1 MSTPVGQCHSEGGGG
16 GVLEQVVFIPA
27 VRVGVCMI
35 YISGLCLYHVSMK
48 VSAGSTSADGGG
60 ATGDFSE
67 AVRVCLVL
75 CQQRLVQ

>member
-1 MSTPVGQCHSEGGGG
+1 
-16 GVLEQVVFIPA
+16 
-27 VRVGVCMI
+27 MI

-75 CQQRLVQ
+75 CQQRLVQKFTYTVHRLLTLTLTLTCMHTAPWLSLIHI